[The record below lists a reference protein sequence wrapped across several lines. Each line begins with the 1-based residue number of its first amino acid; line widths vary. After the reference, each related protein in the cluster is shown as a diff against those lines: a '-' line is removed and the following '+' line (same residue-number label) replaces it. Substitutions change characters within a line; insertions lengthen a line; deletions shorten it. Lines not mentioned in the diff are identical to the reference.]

1 MPELRGFEE
10 EEEDLLD
17 DEGPLSVHVATPVAL
32 STPLHTPAAAGSP
45 STSVPLPV
53 VPGPTSPPPLGAG
66 RRSPLLSST
75 ARPFYPRESS
85 TGRHGDLL
93 GDEDGEAELDLVDC
107 EFSPTPSSPF
117 PRPTSY
123 RDAAVQHPSSPR
135 PASAAPTDDHLPAPK
150 PKPALRSILVQPP
163 RGEGG
168 NRERP
173 RWRGCHPPSPP
184 HRPSFADVV
193 RHPPPLVPSSGVRKV
208 HPSPSS
214 SAPVRLTHHVDR
226 RSRQDKG
233 RRRRPPELVFGLPL
247 RGREDRR
254 RTLPPRSA
262 RQCAPGV
269 ADGRIPVHQRLGPR
283 VFDVVAHQPR
293 RRRFSPPDADGWSE
307 VLPCRC

>member
-1 MPELRGFEE
+1 VRRVRDPDRAPPPPPPDLPAPASPSSSKPRSGIPSAPSFHPAWSRLPSCGVRGDRRRPPPCHLPRHTAMPELRGF

-75 ARPFYPRESS
+75 ARPFYPGESS

-123 RDAAVQHPSSPR
+123 RDAAVQHP
-135 PASAAPTDDHLPAPK
+135 
-150 PKPALRSILVQPP
+150 
-163 RGEGG
+163 
-168 NRERP
+168 
-173 RWRGCHPPSPP
+173 PP
-184 HRPSFADVV
+184 HVLRRRLRRTTTCRHRSRSLLSAPSWCNLLVV
-193 RHPPPLVPSSGVRKV
+193 RVVTASVLVGGAATHPLHHIG
-208 HPSPSS
+208 HPSPTLC
-214 SAPVRLTHHVDR
+214 ATHR
-226 RSRQDKG
+226 R
-233 RRRRPPELVFGLPL
+233 
-247 RGREDRR
+247 
-254 RTLPPRSA
+254 
-262 RQCAPGV
+262 
-269 ADGRIPVHQRLGPR
+269 
-283 VFDVVAHQPR
+283 
-293 RRRFSPPDADGWSE
+293 
-307 VLPCRC
+307 